1 MRCPRLAR
9 CGRDVGLNVAKKVGL
24 NPDLEKAVN
33 DLLKTAIDDPAVDMD
48 TKLKI
53 IDRAINLEKI
63 KQKISEDEWGSGFLA
78 PGADN
83 D

>member
-1 MRCPRLAR
+1 
-9 CGRDVGLNVAKKVGL
+9 
-24 NPDLEKAVN
+24 LEKAVN